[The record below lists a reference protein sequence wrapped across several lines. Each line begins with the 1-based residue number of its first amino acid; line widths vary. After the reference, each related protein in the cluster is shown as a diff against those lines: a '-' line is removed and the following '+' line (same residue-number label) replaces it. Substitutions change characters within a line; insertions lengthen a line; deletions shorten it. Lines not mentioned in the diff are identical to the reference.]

1 LIIVR
6 LIFYILI
13 IFLVITKFVEYFKKY
28 PKDYFYDVKVKNPI
42 TMYASITRNGKNTN
56 NSDKVNQDCF
66 FIYENFLMI
75 KNLFFFGVCD
85 GHGSHGHFAS
95 FHAKYNIAANL
106 QFLEIEKMVTNFTK
120 QNFLDLMNTSIASCS
135 NPLYD
140 DDERYN
146 KNSSNTT
153 IQHLLRII
161 YDKLQLNI
169 KHLPFIKKLSK
180 SICNNISDS
189 FMRAHEDIK
198 TKTFDY
204 NSSGT
209 TVCSVFIFGKS
220 LFCANLGDSR
230 AVLATVPDKFHP
242 LYHSIN
248 KYGMIA
254 IPLSKD
260 HKPDNPTEKER
271 IISNNGRIA
280 HHPFEKREDDGP
292 LRIWFQNLEGPG
304 LALCRSIGDA
314 SAMKIGVI
322 PEPGMIK
329 YF

>member
-1 LIIVR
+1 
-6 LIFYILI
+6 
-13 IFLVITKFVEYFKKY
+13 
-28 PKDYFYDVKVKNPI
+28 
-42 TMYASITRNGKNTN
+42 MYASITRNGKNTN
-56 NSDKVNQDCF
+56 NSDKINQDCY
-66 FIYENFLMI
+66 FIFENFLMI

-95 FHAKYNIAANL
+95 FHAKYYIPANL
-106 QFLEIEKMVTNFTK
+106 QFLEIEKMVSNLTK
-120 QNFLDLMNTSIASCS
+120 QNLLDLINSSISSCS
-135 NPLYD
+135 NPVLD
-140 DDERYN
+140 DDDNRYN

-153 IQHLLRII
+153 IQHLIRNI
-161 YDKLQLNI
+161 YEKLQLNI

-189 FMRAHEDIK
+189 FMRTHEDIK

-204 NSSGT
+204 STSGT

-230 AVLATVPDKFHP
+230 AVLASIPEKFNP
-242 LYHSIN
+242 QYNSLN
-248 KYGMIA
+248 KFNLAA

-260 HKPDNPTEKER
+260 HKPDNPMEKER
-271 IISNNGRIA
+271 IISYNGRIA

-304 LALCRSIGDA
+304 LALCRSIGDTA
-314 SAMKIGVI
+314 AMKIGVI
-322 PEPGMIK
+322 PEPGKKLRKFFVDNLKKIK
-329 YF
+329 KFLY